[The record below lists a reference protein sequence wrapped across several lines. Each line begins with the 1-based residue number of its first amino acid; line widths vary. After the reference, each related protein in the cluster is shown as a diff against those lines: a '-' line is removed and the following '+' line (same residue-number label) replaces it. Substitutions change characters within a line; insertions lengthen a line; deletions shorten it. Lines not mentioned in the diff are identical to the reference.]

1 MALQPWR
8 SLPVTDKSV
17 EVSQQRRDYS
27 GAIGSFTPPEVIDDV
42 VAFARDAE
50 LPRLYSEYEDDY
62 WYEML
67 EKDGLSDKVGAIA
80 DAWSEV
86 RTFGSH

>member
-1 MALQPWR
+1 MVLQPWR
-8 SLPVTDKSV
+8 SLPVTDRSE
-17 EVSQQRRDYS
+17 EVSQQRQNYS
-27 GAIGSFTPPEVIDDV
+27 GAIGSFTPPEVIDDI

-50 LPRLYSEYEDDY
+50 LPDIYSRHERDY

-67 EKDGLSDKVGAIA
+67 DKEGLSDKVGAIA

-86 RTFGSH
+86 RKSGNH